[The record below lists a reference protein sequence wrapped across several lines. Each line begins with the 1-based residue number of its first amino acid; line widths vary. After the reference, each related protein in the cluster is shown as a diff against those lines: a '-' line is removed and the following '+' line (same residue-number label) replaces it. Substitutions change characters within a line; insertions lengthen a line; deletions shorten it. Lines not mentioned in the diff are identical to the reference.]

1 MYCRRRNAHSNLAY
15 TLQTIGG
22 GYGGGPGPFAPQYPP
37 RTYNGSPYARMTLP
51 QVLLR

>member
-1 MYCRRRNAHSNLAY
+1 MYCRRRNAHANLAY

-22 GYGGGPGPFAPQYPP
+22 GGGGPGPFAPQYSPQ
-37 RTYNGSPYARMTLP
+37 TYNGSPYARMTLP